1 MLSVL
6 LTTRRIL
13 TEALRART
21 PTRSPKDTS
30 PQLEKRVL
38 GQGRAPLRVWRAG
51 GLSGARARTG
61 EWDASRERRKSPA
74 GRSVNSFCVRG
85 VANLHVLGGARPRRK
100 LCGAACSLGSVL
112 VKPRFSFSWKE
123 PDKNAESFVV
133 LRRVGVG
140 SVLHGEE
147 TVACVC
153 L

>member
-85 VANLHVLGGARPRRK
+85 VANLHVLGGGQTPQEAVWCCLLPGKRSGK
-100 LCGAACSLGSVL
+100 AAFLVFLEGAGQ
-112 VKPRFSFSWKE
+112 K
-123 PDKNAESFVV
+123 
-133 LRRVGVG
+133 RRVLC
-140 SVLHGEE
+140 SP
-147 TVACVC
+147 
-153 L
+153 